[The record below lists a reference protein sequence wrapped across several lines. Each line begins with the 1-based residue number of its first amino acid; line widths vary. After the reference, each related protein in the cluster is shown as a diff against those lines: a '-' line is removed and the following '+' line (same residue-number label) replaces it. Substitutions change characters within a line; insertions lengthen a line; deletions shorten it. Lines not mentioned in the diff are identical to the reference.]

1 MRFYTKGAFHQR
13 PRFFYGWLVVFACL
27 TVGIADSSVAN
38 PLLSLF
44 MKPMGDELGWSRTS
58 FSAVIFIAAIPGSLL
73 AMVVGP
79 LIDRHGPRL
88 ILALGSAIIGACL
101 AALSSISAI
110 WHFYTVFGIARAVM
124 GGANSLAIPV
134 VVANWF
140 VRQRG
145 RAMGIATAG
154 TMLGSTALPLLAQ
167 WLIDRGGWQFAWI
180 GLGLLIA
187 VIAIIPSA
195 LFVRR
200 RPEDIGLLPDGEVPS
215 ERKQVTPLSPGHS
228 LAAKVP
234 TAESAWSRKAALVTP
249 AFWLL
254 TLAEAQAALATGAV
268 NMHQFPHLTDVGIS
282 QAVAVGTV
290 SVSSLLAVAG
300 SFFWGLV
307 AEKIPARYCL
317 TIVFGMMA
325 ASIVVLMSARTIAM
339 AYVFAMLWGLS
350 RGGIIPL
357 LAIIWA
363 GYFGRISLA
372 SVRGI
377 SLPVHLIANAFGPII
392 AGGVYDTTGSY
403 QKAFIVFIVFS
414 LASAL
419 CILLSRPP
427 KMVTS

>member
-1 MRFYTKGAFHQR
+1 MKRAFHQR
-13 PRFFYGWLVVFACL
+13 PRFFYGWLVVFACI
-27 TVGIADSSVAN
+27 TVGIADASVAN

-44 MKPMGDELGWSRTS
+44 MKPMGDELGWSRS
-58 FSAVIFIAAIPGSLL
+58 AFSAVIFIAAIPGSLL
-73 AMVVGP
+73 AMAVGP

-88 ILALGSAIIGACL
+88 ILALGSAIIGGCL

-110 WHFYTVFGIARAVM
+110 WHFYAVFGVARAVM

-134 VVANWF
+134 VVSNWF
-140 VRQRG
+140 VRKRG

-154 TMLGSTALPLLAQ
+154 SMLGSTALPLLAQ
-167 WLIDRGGWQFAWI
+167 WLINRGGWQFAWI

-195 LFVRR
+195 LFARR
-200 RPEDIGLLPDGEVPS
+200 RPEDIGLQPDGEAQS
-215 ERKQVTPLSPGHS
+215 ERKQAIPMSQSLSVAG
-228 LAAKVP
+228 KVS
-234 TAESAWSRKAALVTP
+234 TAESTWSRKAALVTS

-282 QAVAVGTV
+282 QAAAVGTV
-290 SVSSLLAVAG
+290 SVSSLLAIAG

-317 TIVFGMMA
+317 VFVFGMMA
-325 ASIVVLMSARTIAM
+325 ASIVVLMYTRTVAM
-339 AYVFAMLWGLS
+339 AYIFAAMWGLS
-350 RGGIIPL
+350 RGGITPL

-392 AGGVYDTTGSY
+392 AGGVYDATGNY
-403 QKAFIVFIVFS
+403 QRAFIVFVVFS
-414 LASAL
+414 LTSAL
-419 CILLSRPP
+419 WIFLAKSPP
-427 KMVTS
+427 K